1 MTPATF
7 YTVNAPRHVYYAV
20 RNHTTGKIWTERTE
34 LAAQQ
39 QARDED
45 LALIESLTLSHSQL
59 LDLMI
64 PHGPSTPKPAPPE
77 HAGPNEP
84 TRVGVTR
91 VQTGLTH
98 FLRRFR
104 RE

>member
-7 YTVNAPRHVYYAV
+7 YIVNGPRGIYYAV

-39 QARDED
+39 QARDEG
-45 LALIESLTLSHSQL
+45 LALIESQTLNHSQL

-64 PHGPSTPKPAPPE
+64 SPGTQTRQPLAEE
-77 HAGPNEP
+77 HASSHEP

-98 FLRRFR
+98 FLKRFR
-104 RE
+104 RG